1 MAHYSYLEPL
11 MYLQTHAG
19 IMRMAHVEKNGNGN
33 EFISLVCQEHK
44 ELMAMSDKR
53 DYSFMDV
60 M

>member
-1 MAHYSYLEPL
+1 

-19 IMRMAHVEKNGNGN
+19 IMWMAHVEKNGNGN
-33 EFISLVCQEHK
+33 EFISLVCEEHE